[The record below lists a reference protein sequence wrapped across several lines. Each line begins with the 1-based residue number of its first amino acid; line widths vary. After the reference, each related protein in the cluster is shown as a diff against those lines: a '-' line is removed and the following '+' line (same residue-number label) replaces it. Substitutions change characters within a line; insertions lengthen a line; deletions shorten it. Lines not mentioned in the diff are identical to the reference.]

1 MKKKNK
7 EKRYTNSKYCVAFN
21 FTFPSFLARFSVL
34 TERAF
39 ILRSRM
45 RGKPPSRYAGKQM
58 LPIPTID
65 PREIRRSVGIKWKK
79 SNRREMPSPFSF
91 GALYSLYTYLSL
103 VGCVYRMEFLS
114 VVSCP
119 IGFPRIGP
127 SRITRRNAIKR
138 D

>member
-79 SNRREMPSPFSF
+79 SNRREMPSHRPFHSV
-91 GALYSLYTYLSL
+91 LYT
-103 VGCVYRMEFLS
+103 CCTRIFHWS
-114 VVSCP
+114 VVY
-119 IGFPRIGP
+119 IEWNFFRLYHAP
-127 SRITRRNAIKR
+127 SAFHGLVRQGLHGGMQ
-138 D
+138 